1 MHVYV
6 MDRQPDKPVIYTS
19 EILKVLMSETIKFEV
34 KSERLKHVSTGCDSN
49 SVIG

>member
-6 MDRQPDKPVIYTS
+6 MDRQTDKPVIYTS
-19 EILKVLMSETIKFEV
+19 EILKVLKSKTMKFEV
-34 KSERLKHVSTGCDSN
+34 KSEGLKHVSTGCNSD